1 MSDADYSKQELS
13 RKPQVLGYQCRFLE
27 ALLKRRVPLNLD
39 DIASVKEL
47 FNEANDRK
55 PWRGQVIAGLKRD
68 GLIRIADW
76 RHSKRRRGHATI
88 RPLWILDCD
97 DRTARS
103 AIEIRKNLLQ
113 AIRDRKNKKPA
124 SGGNRKQAKSGR
136 ASA

>member
-1 MSDADYSKQELS
+1 MSDVDYTKQELS
-13 RKPQVLGYQCRFLE
+13 RKPQVIGYQCRFLE
-27 ALLKRRVPLNLD
+27 ALMKRRVPLNLD
-39 DIASVKEL
+39 DIASAKEL
-47 FNEANDRK
+47 QNELGDPK

-76 RHSKRRRGHATI
+76 THSRRKRGHATI

-97 DRTARS
+97 DQTARG

-113 AIRDRKNKKPA
+113 AIRDRQNKKPA
-124 SGGNRKQAKSGR
+124 SGGNRKQAKGGR